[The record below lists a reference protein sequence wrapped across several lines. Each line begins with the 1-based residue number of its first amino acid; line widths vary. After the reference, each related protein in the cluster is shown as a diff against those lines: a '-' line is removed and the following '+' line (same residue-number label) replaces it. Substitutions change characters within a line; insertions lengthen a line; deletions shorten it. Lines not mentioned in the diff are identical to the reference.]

1 MSDPQSIADS
11 YTALWNEADPARRRS
26 AIEVLFSPSAEHYT
40 KTRHAK
46 GYPQLEERV
55 RGSFEKNVG
64 PGTYRFRAT
73 KNAQRL
79 QNAVTFNWEMFS
91 VDEPDKAAA
100 VGLECLILDDG
111 GKILVDYQFIVQ

>member
-11 YTALWNEADPARRRS
+11 YAALWNEADPARRRS
-26 AIEVLFSPSAEHYT
+26 GIEVLFSPSAEHYT
-40 KTRHAK
+40 KTMHAK

-55 RGSFEKNVG
+55 RGSFEKNIG
-64 PGTYRFRAT
+64 PDIYRFRAT
-73 KNAQRL
+73 RNAQRI

-91 VDEPDKAAA
+91 IDEPDKPTA
-100 VGLECLILDDG
+100 VGLECLILDDA

>member
-11 YTALWNEADPARRRS
+11 YAALWNEADPVRRRS
-26 AIEVLFSPSAEHYT
+26 GIEVLFSPSAEHYT
-40 KTRHAK
+40 DTRHAK
-46 GYPQLEERV
+46 GHLQLEERV

-73 KNAQRL
+73 RNAQRI

-91 VDEPDKAAA
+91 ASEPDNAAA
-100 VGLECLILDDG
+100 VGLECLILDDA